1 MADKITTE
9 PKIAGAVNDTLERAV
24 KALCDSCESS
34 VAGSLLLGLFE
45 SSPDAIFFKDAEG
58 RWLAAN
64 TSALDLFSISPNGY
78 QGKTDLELA
87 NDENPLYRDAFL
99 NCHFSDEQTW
109 AAATTISN
117 EEVFALPGGGTRA
130 FDVIK
135 TPFFKADGS
144 RHGLLVMGR
153 DVSDRKEAEAHLSN
167 RSAILDALISSD
179 WLLHSSESWQK
190 IAPDILGLLG
200 AASGFSR
207 VSLFKG
213 IVDDDCN
220 PAAVNLHRWTA
231 HGSEPFP
238 KEYLTFGF
246 EKIGC
251 ARWLECLQQGQPVF
265 GMRAAFPPSELALLK
280 KLGTHTII
288 MIPIYAGDDWWGF
301 LAVERCDQPCEIS
314 PQELGA
320 LMAAGRSFGVAI
332 QRETSGARLRQAMI
346 AFESAAEGIVITDD
360 ECRIIAINRGFTEI
374 TGYLEEEVKGQV
386 PNELNPDHI
395 DPEMYREIR
404 LTLVEEGR
412 WRGEVTNHR
421 KNGEI
426 FTEWVT
432 ITTVR
437 DEEDRI
443 INYVGVFA
451 DISDTKQAQQTL
463 HEMVN
468 HDALT
473 GLPNRRL
480 LNELTFHALKR
491 AEREKSSL
499 AILFIDLDRF
509 KVIND
514 TLGHQVGDKLL
525 IEVSNRLN
533 NVMRDSDTV
542 ARLGGDE
549 FLVMMDS
556 LRDVEDAS
564 RVAKKIVSSLQS
576 EFVIDGKEI
585 FIGASVGISVYPG
598 DGHDVDNLIK
608 AADIAMYQV
617 KSEGKNNYR
626 FYSADLSENAVERFT
641 MESQLRRALER
652 QQFEIYYQPQVSLE
666 TGRIIG
672 AEALVRWQ
680 HPELGVVSPAK
691 FIPLAEETGLVVQIG
706 EWVLRET
713 ARQVVEWAGRG
724 LALQSIS
731 VNVSGVQVQRSN
743 FADTVYGILVE
754 TGCEPSVL
762 ELEITESIVMHNT
775 ENVISVFNKIKEPGV
790 RLAIDDFG
798 TGYSSLSYLKRLPLD
813 KLKIDQSFVR
823 ELTLNADDK
832 AIANAV
838 IALGRSLNLKVI
850 AEGVETAEQ
859 MSTLTEM
866 GCDDAQGYLFGRPV
880 PASSFAEMMA
890 ADAKKSH

>member
-1 MADKITTE
+1 MSDKTLTDTVFQCR
-9 PKIAGAVNDTLERAV
+9 PDDVTGA
-24 KALCDSCESS
+24 
-34 VAGSLLLGLFE
+34 LLLGLFE
-45 SSPDAIFFKDAEG
+45 SNPDPVYFKDGEG
-58 RWLAAN
+58 RWLLAN
-64 TSALDLFSISPNGY
+64 TSGLEVFHLTGKPY
-78 QGKTDLELA
+78 QGKTDAELA
-87 NDENPLYRDAFL
+87 ELAHPFYREAFL
-99 NCHFSDEQTW
+99 NCKVSDERAW
-109 AAATTISN
+109 SAATLSRD
-117 EEVFALPGGGTRA
+117 EEVVPLPEGGFRV

-135 TPFFKADGS
+135 MPLFKPDGS
-144 RHGLLVMGR
+144 RRGLMVLGR
-153 DVSDRKEAEAHLSN
+153 EVTERKEAETQLNS

-200 AASGFSR
+200 AASKFSR
-207 VSLFKG
+207 VSLFKV
-213 IVDDDCN
+213 IVDEN
-220 PAAVNLHRWTA
+220 GSASAVNTTRWTA
-231 HGSEPFP
+231 HGDASFP
-238 KEYLTFGF
+238 EQYLTFNF
-246 EKIGC
+246 AKEGC
-251 ARWLECLQQGQPVF
+251 LRWLEYLQQGQPVF
-265 GMRAAFPPSELALLK
+265 GMRAAFPVSELKFLQ

-288 MIPIYAGDDWWGF
+288 MIPINAGGEWWGF
-301 LAVERCDQPCEIS
+301 MAVERCDQPCEIS

-332 QRETSGARLRQAMI
+332 QRDMSGARLRQASI
-346 AFESAAEGIVITDD
+346 AFDSAAEGILITDED
-360 ECRIIAINRGFTEI
+360 VSIIAINRGFTDI
-374 TGYLEEEVKGQV
+374 TGYREDEVLGQV
-386 PNELNPDHI
+386 PNELNPEHVGADK
-395 DPEMYREIR
+395 YREIR
-404 LTLVEEGR
+404 HALLNEGR

-421 KNGEI
+421 KNGES
-426 FTEWVT
+426 FSEWIT

-437 DEEDRI
+437 DADDSI
-443 INYVGVFA
+443 VNYVGVFA

-463 HEMVN
+463 HDMVN

-480 LNELTFHALKR
+480 LNELTDHALRR
-491 AEREKSSL
+491 AERERASL
-499 AILFIDLDRF
+499 AILFVDLDRF

-525 IEVSNRLN
+525 VEVSNRLN
-533 NVMRDSDTV
+533 AVMRESDTV

-564 RVAKKIVSSLQS
+564 RVAKKIVSSLQA

-598 DGHDVDNLIK
+598 DGRDVDSLIK
-608 AADIAMYQV
+608 AADIAMYKV

-626 FYSADLSENAVERFT
+626 FYSADLSENAVERFN

-652 QQFEIYYQPQVSLE
+652 HQFEVYYQPQVSVA
-666 TGRIIG
+666 TGRIVG

-706 EWVLRET
+706 EWVLRE
-713 ARQVVEWAGRG
+713 AAAQVVAWSGQG
-724 LALQSIS
+724 LNLQSIS
-731 VNVSGVQVQRSN
+731 VNISGMQVQRSN
-743 FADTVYGILVE
+743 FPDVVYGILVE

-775 ENVISVFNKIKEPGV
+775 ESVISVFNRIKEPGV

-813 KLKIDQSFVR
+813 KLKIDQSFVQ

-832 AIANAV
+832 AIASAV
-838 IALGRSLNLKVI
+838 IALARSLNLKVI
-850 AEGVETAEQ
+850 AEGVETQDQLA
-859 MSTLTEM
+859 TLTEM
-866 GCDDAQGYLFGRPV
+866 GCDDVQGYLFGQPV
-880 PASSFAEMMA
+880 PASEFAAMLM
-890 ADAKKSH
+890 ADARNDRPQ